1 MCGPWFLMNLHL
13 NVMQGSPAQSGKIP
27 YIMRGKLAGGLTG
40 TTRFVDQGALSLPST
55 GMALP

>member
-1 MCGPWFLMNLHL
+1 
-13 NVMQGSPAQSGKIP
+13 
-27 YIMRGKLAGGLTG
+27 MRGKLAGGLTG